1 MEQEV
6 NMSDLL
12 AEHNVLASQLGRPQ
26 SSSFKSIEAAQAAI
40 LKLKTIQGSNMPDQP
55 PTDQENPTAQEVLGE
70 GATPVGATDAQLQ
83 AAMAAAAAAA
93 GSSPMNSVNRRGP
106 TQGVGAYC
114 KELILQG
121 KSNAEILAAVA
132 VKFHGTAKTSA
143 SCVAFYRNALK
154 GGAASRPRTGK
165 VDISA
170 METRVAELTKRV
182 EEAKAAQAAKE
193 LAAKQQAELW
203 AKMQAEQAAIAAN
216 GGTPPTPQPQ
226 PDVPPADVPPAD
238 PNQPQQPSA

>member
-6 NMSDLL
+6 NMSDLI

-40 LKLKTIQGSNMPDQP
+40 LKLKTIQGSNMPDEPQTP
-55 PTDQENPTAQEVLGE
+55 ENPTAQEVLGE
-70 GATPVGATDAQLQ
+70 GATPVGVTDAQLQ

-165 VDISA
+165 VDITA

-203 AKMQAEQAAIAAN
+203 AKMQAEQAAAQAN

-226 PDVPPADVPPAD
+226 PDVPQPDVPPVD
-238 PNQPQQPSA
+238 PSQPQQPTA